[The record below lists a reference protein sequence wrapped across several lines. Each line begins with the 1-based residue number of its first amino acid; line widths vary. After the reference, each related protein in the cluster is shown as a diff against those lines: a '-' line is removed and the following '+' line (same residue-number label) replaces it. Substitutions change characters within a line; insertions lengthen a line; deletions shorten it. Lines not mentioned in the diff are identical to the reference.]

1 MFLCKLHLLTPLGL
15 QGPPQTHS
23 AVLVNVFLPIFNLI
37 CASWFLMPKFWH
49 SQLKSIYRYILYM
62 WINNLYVDIVPEGQT
77 LRPLEN
83 MLVASHGIRQ
93 ENCAGSWWL
102 PRAGGGCWT
111 VHVLWGKRRSLGV
124 SSSIKRTNIN
134 LLVNSC
140 LRKWRTQL
148 FHVSMYSLMSRI
160 CALVSNFC
168 VLKVCHIIER
178 KMFIYPLKEDEADNF
193 NQKHSWTHLTLP
205 N

>member
-77 LRPLEN
+77 SGGYAGGQSWDQAGELCRV
-83 MLVASHGIRQ
+83 LVASQGWWWLL
-93 ENCAGSWWL
+93 NCACIVRETEEFG
-102 PRAGGGCWT
+102 
-111 VHVLWGKRRSLGV
+111 

-148 FHVSMYSLMSRI
+148 FHVSMYSLMSRR

-193 NQKHSWTHLTLP
+193 NQKHSWTHITLP